1 MKKLR
6 IVAAAAAL
14 SIVLSGCSSQKG
26 NEPSADN
33 SQNAQITEPL
43 IAETTA
49 PADGEPEDTGT
60 ENGQDSA
67 ADSESGE
74 QETKLTYEWEREPFL
89 EADDINM
96 LSAGAGILNTG
107 DYIHS
112 DYLLI
117 TRGGKVGL
125 MNGAGEVIVEPECT
139 RAFSIV
145 QNGDQH
151 IIFTDGNPEE
161 GDRICFC
168 AGAGG
173 LFRTAEEICTLCG
186 GALHD
191 ESVGVEAVYDPELDL
206 SGTLPASLLLQKKEG
221 ESVLVGTVLEL
232 EPELLLSG
240 AVVRSISLPK
250 DYSEDDDLATGTL
263 NANYGIVRNHVAMTS
278 MIYED
283 ATDFKNGVAAL
294 CRDGKWGYLNTA
306 GRQFLPFE
314 YDADFVC
321 FYDRNGKVGVAHYP
335 YLPSEG
341 CIALNRDGRAGYV
354 ALTGEVIAPLGA
366 FEKARPVCGGVAW
379 VKDKTTGLWGT
390 IRMYGGTQLPEE
402 ATVELPVI
410 QPEETVEQGG
420 QTQNP
425 NPDGWQQAYA
435 DVLRSDG
442 TGETLQF
449 SLCNVDGDGVPE
461 LVLHWYDRKGF
472 EQANEDVEMYTYFD
486 GKVIAL
492 GNVACDGYCTCK
504 YLPQKSMVLVGGMR
518 DDVAVYDFRRLENG
532 VLTTVCSFN
541 MVVGGDK
548 ITYMVDNEEC
558 DKATYIAKWK
568 SYYNGDIS
576 YDGGM
581 YHNNEANLAAALGIE
596 TAAAPAPAPEQP
608 AAAG

>member
-33 SQNAQITEPL
+33 SQTAQITEPL

-60 ENGQDSA
+60 DTESA
-67 ADSESGE
+67 AAPEQGE
-74 QETKLTYEWEREPFL
+74 QENKLTYEWEREPFL

-96 LSAGAGILNTG
+96 LSAGAGILNNG
-107 DYIHS
+107 DYLHS

-117 TRGGKVGL
+117 TRGGKIGL
-125 MNGAGEVIVEPECT
+125 INGAGEIIVEPECT
-139 RAFSIV
+139 RAFSNAE
-145 QNGDQH
+145 NGDQH
-151 IIFTDGNPEE
+151 IIFTDGSPEE

-168 AGAGG
+168 VSAGG
-173 LFRTAEEICTLCG
+173 LFRTAEDVCTLCG
-186 GALHD
+186 GSLHD
-191 ESVGVEAVYDPELDL
+191 SEIGLEAVYDPELDL
-206 SGTLPASLLLQKKEG
+206 SGTLPAPLLLQKKEG
-221 ESVLVGTVLEL
+221 EGVLLGTVLEL
-232 EPELLLSG
+232 EPDLLLNG
-240 AVVRSISLPK
+240 AVVRSISLPR

-263 NANYGIVRNHVAMTS
+263 NANYGIVRNRIAMTA

-294 CRDGKWGYLNTA
+294 CRNGKWGYLNTA
-306 GRQFLPFE
+306 GRQFLPFD
-314 YDADFVC
+314 YDADFAC
-321 FYDRNGKVGVAHYP
+321 FYDRNGKSGVTYYP

-341 CIALNRDGRAGYV
+341 SIALNRDGRAGYV
-354 ALTGEVIAPLGA
+354 ALNGEVIAPIGTFA
-366 FEKARPVCGGVAW
+366 KARPVIGGIAW
-379 VKDKTTGLWGT
+379 VKDKQTGLWGT
-390 IRMYGGTQLPEE
+390 IRMYGGTQIPETE
-402 ATVELPVI
+402 TAELPAVEVE
-410 QPEETVEQGG
+410 PPEQGG

-435 DVLRSDG
+435 DILRSDG
-442 TGETLQF
+442 TGESLQF

-472 EQANEDVEMYTYFD
+472 EQSNEDVEMYTYYD
-486 GKVIAL
+486 GKVLSL

-504 YLPQKSMVLVGGMR
+504 YLPQKSMVLIGGLR

-532 VLTTVCSFN
+532 SLVTVCSFN
-541 MVVGGDK
+541 MVIGGDK
-548 ITYMVDNEEC
+548 VTYMVDDKEC

-581 YHNNEANLAAALGIE
+581 YHNNEANIAAALGLD
-596 TAAAPAPAPEQP
+596 APAAPAAEQP